1 MNIENNMYLSCAS
14 TCQNLAF
21 LGCKV
26 NIEDHIL
33 RTSDISCIVGYL
45 SKCVL

>member
-26 NIEDHIL
+26 NTDDHIL
-33 RTSDISCIVGYL
+33 STSDSSCIVSHSTRG
-45 SKCVL
+45 VR